1 MRNGR
6 WGMGAI
12 LVVALAGWAGCDDGI
27 TTPDRDPTMEGILV
41 GMNGCGYD
49 QVCTAMVPE
58 RIETVWVKT
67 DIEDPC
73 GVTLTVTGR
82 TDLLVR
88 EGSALRRALPGD
100 FTMLRPVRVWIVGDV
115 VAESCP
121 AQGGAEALE
130 LQ

>member
-6 WGMGAI
+6 WSVGAI
-12 LVVALAGWAGCDDGI
+12 LVLALAGWAGCDDGI

-41 GMNGCGYD
+41 GVNGCD
-49 QVCTAMVPE
+49 FSQPCVAVVPDS
-58 RIETVWVKT
+58 ITSVWVKT
-67 DIEDPC
+67 DAQDPC
-73 GVTLTVTGR
+73 GVTLTVTRR

-88 EGSALRRALPGD
+88 EGLAVRRALPEE
-100 FTMLRPVRVWIVGDV
+100 FTAWRPVRVWIEGDV